1 MALSAFAQTKEIKGT
16 VTDPQG
22 NPVVGA
28 SVMVAELKNVGTVT
42 DVDGLF
48 TVTLSEGQAA
58 DAKSLVVSCI
68 GMTTVNVT
76 IPVDGKPVS
85 VLLED
90 DSSRLQE
97 LVVIGYGSVKKKDLT
112 GSVTNLSDKQFNK
125 GVVTSV
131 SDMVSGQVA
140 GLVITKE
147 GGDPTTGATMRLRG
161 TTSLVGGNGPL
172 VVIDGVPDASMNLV
186 SPEDVESISVLKD
199 ASAAAIYG
207 ARSANGVIIITTKKG
222 REGRTSVS
230 YNGYYAL
237 ERAANN
243 LDMLTAD
250 EWRAYVAEN
259 NITSA
264 IDYGYDT
271 NGGRRC

>member
-1 MALSAFAQTKEIKGT
+1 
-16 VTDPQG
+16 
-22 NPVVGA
+22 
-28 SVMVAELKNVGTVT
+28 
-42 DVDGLF
+42 
-48 TVTLSEGQAA
+48 
-58 DAKSLVVSCI
+58 
-68 GMTTVNVT
+68 MTTVNVT